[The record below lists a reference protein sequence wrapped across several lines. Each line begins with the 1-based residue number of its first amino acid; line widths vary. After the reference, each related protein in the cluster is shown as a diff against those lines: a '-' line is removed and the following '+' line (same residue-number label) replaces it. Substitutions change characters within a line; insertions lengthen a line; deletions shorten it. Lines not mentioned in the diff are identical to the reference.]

1 MFIASRRNIPDGRSV
16 LRDWLGA
23 TGSLLELA
31 SLPNLESGSL
41 LVMIRGF
48 WNGYKGSQWTLE
60 VSLAPGST
68 SVALVQ
74 GLVPVTLG
82 KDSMSTLL
90 IIQMEYV
97 IGWLME
103 KIS

>member
-1 MFIASRRNIPDGRSV
+1 
-16 LRDWLGA
+16 
-23 TGSLLELA
+23 
-31 SLPNLESGSL
+31 
-41 LVMIRGF
+41 MIRGF

>member
-41 LVMIRGF
+41 LVMMG
-48 WNGYKGSQWTLE
+48 GGGELAVGTEE
-60 VSLAPGST
+60 VSQL
-68 SVALVQ
+68 
-74 GLVPVTLG
+74 
-82 KDSMSTLL
+82 
-90 IIQMEYV
+90 
-97 IGWLME
+97 WR
-103 KIS
+103 